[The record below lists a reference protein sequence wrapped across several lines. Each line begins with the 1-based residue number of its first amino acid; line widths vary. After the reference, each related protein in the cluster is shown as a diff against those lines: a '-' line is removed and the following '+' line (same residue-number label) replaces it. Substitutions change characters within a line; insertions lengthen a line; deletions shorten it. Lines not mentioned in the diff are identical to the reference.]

1 MKSAHTVVP
10 TRSPD
15 EIDTVIRA
23 VLDTNVLVAGFL
35 GPDYSP
41 AHALLEA
48 HREGE
53 FELVSSPRQFAELDG
68 VLRRPMFARQAS
80 DGRAA
85 EFVDRLATAALFV
98 ADPYDLPRLT
108 ANRHDDLL
116 AEVAHIGGAK
126 FLVTAEPELV
136 RSFVRELTIVTADEF
151 LAALDR
157 VEQLLMAAV

>member
-1 MKSAHTVVP
+1 M
-10 TRSPD
+10 
-15 EIDTVIRA
+15 IRA

-68 VLRRPMFARQAS
+68 VLRRPAFERQAGG
-80 DGRAA
+80 GRAA
-85 EFVDRLATAALFV
+85 EFVDRLAIATLFV
-98 ADPYDLPRLT
+98 ADPYDLPRVT

-116 AEVAHIGGAK
+116 AEVAHIGGAR

-136 RSFVRELTIVTADEF
+136 RSYVRDLTIATPEEF
-151 LAALDR
+151 LAGLDR
-157 VEQLLMAAV
+157 VEQLLGAAV

>member
-1 MKSAHTVVP
+1 M
-10 TRSPD
+10 
-15 EIDTVIRA
+15 IRA

-68 VLRRPMFARQAS
+68 VLRRPAFAAQAGG
-80 DGRAA
+80 GRAA
-85 EFVDRLATAALFV
+85 EFVDRLASATLFV
-98 ADPYDLPRLT
+98 ADSYDLPHLT

-116 AEVAHIGGAK
+116 AAVASVGGAK
-126 FLVTAEPELV
+126 FLVTAEPDLL
-136 RSFVRELTIVTADEF
+136 RSFVRGLRIATPEEF

-157 VEQLLMAAV
+157 VAQLLDVAD

>member
-1 MKSAHTVVP
+1 MLRTVV
-10 TRSPD
+10 
-15 EIDTVIRA
+15 
-23 VLDTNVLVAGFL
+23 DTNVLVAGFL

-48 HREGE
+48 HREGD

-68 VLRRPMFARQAS
+68 VLRRPAFTRQAGE
-80 DGRAA
+80 GRAA

-98 ADPYDLPRLT
+98 ADPYDLPRVT

-136 RSFVRELTIVTADEF
+136 RSFVRDLTIVTPVEF
-151 LAALDR
+151 LAGLDR
-157 VEQLLMAAV
+157 MQQLLTAAA

>member
-1 MKSAHTVVP
+1 M
-10 TRSPD
+10 
-15 EIDTVIRA
+15 IRA

-68 VLRRPMFARQAS
+68 VLRRPAFEKQAS
-80 DGRAA
+80 GGRAA

-98 ADPYDLPRLT
+98 ADPYDLPRVT

-116 AEVAHIGGAK
+116 TEVAHIGGAR

-136 RSFVRELTIVTADEF
+136 RSFVRELTIVTPEEF
-151 LAALDR
+151 LAGLDR
-157 VEQLLMAAV
+157 VEQLLSAAV

>member
-1 MKSAHTVVP
+1 M
-10 TRSPD
+10 
-15 EIDTVIRA
+15 IRA
-23 VLDTNVLVAGFL
+23 VVDTNVLVAGFL
-35 GPDYSP
+35 GPEYSP

-68 VLRRPMFARQAS
+68 VLRRPAFERQAGG
-80 DGRAA
+80 GRGA

-116 AEVAHIGGAK
+116 AEVAHIGGAR
-126 FLVTAEPELV
+126 FLVTGEPELV
-136 RSFVRELTIVTADEF
+136 RSHVRNLTIVTTEEF
-151 LAALDR
+151 LGGLDR
-157 VEQLLMAAV
+157 VEQLLAAAV

>member
-1 MKSAHTVVP
+1 MLRTVV
-10 TRSPD
+10 
-15 EIDTVIRA
+15 
-23 VLDTNVLVAGFL
+23 DTNVLVAGFL

-48 HREGE
+48 HREGD

-68 VLRRPMFARQAS
+68 VLRRPAFTRQAG

-98 ADPYDLPRLT
+98 ADPYDLPRVT

-136 RSFVRELTIVTADEF
+136 RSFVRDLTIVTPVEF
-151 LAALDR
+151 LAGLDR
-157 VEQLLMAAV
+157 MQQLLTAAA

>member
-1 MKSAHTVVP
+1 M
-10 TRSPD
+10 
-15 EIDTVIRA
+15 IRA

-68 VLRRPMFARQAS
+68 VLRRKAFDRQTGN
-80 DGRAA
+80 GRAA
-85 EFVDRLATAALFV
+85 AFVDRLASATLFV
-98 ADPYDLPRLT
+98 ANPYDPPRVT

-116 AEVAHIGGAK
+116 AEVAHIGGAR
-126 FLVTAEPELV
+126 FLVTAEPELL
-136 RSFVRELTIVTADEF
+136 RSFVRDLTIVTAVEF
-151 LAALDR
+151 LAGLDR
-157 VEQLLMAAV
+157 AEQLLAAAV

>member
-1 MKSAHTVVP
+1 M
-10 TRSPD
+10 
-15 EIDTVIRA
+15 IRA

-68 VLRRPMFARQAS
+68 VLRRKAFEKQAAA
-80 DGRAA
+80 GRAA
-85 EFVDRLATAALFV
+85 EFVDRLATATLFV
-98 ADPYDLPRLT
+98 ADPYDLPHLT

-116 AEVAHIGGAK
+116 AAVAQIGGAR
-126 FLVTAEPELV
+126 FCVTAEPELV
-136 RSFVRELTIVTADEF
+136 RSYVRDLTIVTAEEF
-151 LAALDR
+151 LAGLDR
-157 VEQLLMAAV
+157 VDQLLAAAV

>member
-1 MKSAHTVVP
+1 M
-10 TRSPD
+10 
-15 EIDTVIRA
+15 IRA

-41 AHALLEA
+41 SHALLEA

-68 VLRRPMFARQAS
+68 VLRRPAFERQAGG
-80 DGRAA
+80 GRAA
-85 EFVDRLATAALFV
+85 DFVDRLATATLFV

-116 AEVAHIGGAK
+116 AEVAHIGGAR
-126 FLVTAEPELV
+126 FLVTAEPSLV
-136 RSFVRELTIVTADEF
+136 RSFVRELTIVTPEEF
-151 LAALDR
+151 LAGLDR
-157 VEQLLMAAV
+157 VEQLLLAAV